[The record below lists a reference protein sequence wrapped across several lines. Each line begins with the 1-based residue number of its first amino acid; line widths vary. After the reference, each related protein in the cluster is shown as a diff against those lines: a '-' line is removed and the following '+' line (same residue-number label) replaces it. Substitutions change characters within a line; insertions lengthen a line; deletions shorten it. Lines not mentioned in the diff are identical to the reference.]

1 VESRSALGREGLKM
15 SRRRMDFER
24 VGGGE
29 TSSLW
34 RDMVGGVVVVGVLLV
49 GVLLVGVLLVGVLL
63 VGVLLV
69 GVLREGIILGFVR

>member
-1 VESRSALGREGLKM
+1 M

-49 GVLLVGVLLVGVLL
+49 GVLLIGVLLVGVLL
-63 VGVLLV
+63 VD
-69 GVLREGIILGFVR
+69 VLREGIILGFVR